1 MRIKAGMFFAKLG
14 NAFKGFA
21 PPSDCRLVKAATT
34 TRTAKAMLVGSIQS
48 TMLRAGWF
56 AANVK
61 RLDSII
67 ILGMNHCAAVL
78 YQLVEAVT

>member
-1 MRIKAGMFFAKLG
+1 MWIKAGMFFVKLG
-14 NAFKGFA
+14 NAFKAFA
-21 PPSDCRLVKAATT
+21 LPSDCRLVKAATT
-34 TRTAKAMLVGSIQS
+34 VRTAEAMPVGSIQS

-56 AANVK
+56 AASVK

-67 ILGMNHCAAVL
+67 ALGMNYCAVVL